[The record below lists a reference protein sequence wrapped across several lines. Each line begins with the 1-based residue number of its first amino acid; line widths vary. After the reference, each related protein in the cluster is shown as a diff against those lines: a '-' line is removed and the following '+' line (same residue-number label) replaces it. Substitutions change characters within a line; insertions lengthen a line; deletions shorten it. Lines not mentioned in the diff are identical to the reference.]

1 MAAEQSSSSDPS
13 LSSPAPSFSWRRFW
27 REVQTHIVAALIV
40 GALTGVAGFLWGKSR
55 AEAHSEF
62 TVRVAALQYADHL
75 REAIERAARAADT
88 GSGLS
93 GKPEDLLA
101 YGRSIVVIRDD
112 LRGTLLTLSS
122 QLNSE
127 LDRLSSLLDQ
137 YQKEPTEALARQ
149 IAVTIRVLRETWPSR
164 QLKIDTS
171 IRRLLED
178 LNIERVY
185 FRDRR

>member
-1 MAAEQSSSSDPS
+1 
-13 LSSPAPSFSWRRFW
+13 
-27 REVQTHIVAALIV
+27 
-40 GALTGVAGFLWGKSR
+40 
-55 AEAHSEF
+55 
-62 TVRVAALQYADHL
+62 VAALQYADHL

-112 LRGTLLTLSS
+112 LRGTLLTLSG

-149 IAVTIRVLRETWPSR
+149 IAGAS
-164 QLKIDTS
+164 
-171 IRRLLED
+171 
-178 LNIERVY
+178 
-185 FRDRR
+185 